1 VGGVDVVCE
10 LISEGE
16 FEEMIPEQCKPLAPK
31 EACIEM
37 LKANRLICLMK
48 EKCDI
53 ASQLEKTS
61 MTCALVDVESEWE
74 PILAEMLGVT
84 SYPVFVMD
92 GKVTDIETI
101 AKQQPAVSHESMDQK
116 LKRLTT

>member
-1 VGGVDVVCE
+1 MKPQQYRNLKTLNILEDERIRQWLKFYSNWPTFPQIFINGSFVGGVDVVCE

-31 EACIEM
+31 EACMEM

-53 ASQLEKTS
+53 AS
-61 MTCALVDVESEWE
+61 
-74 PILAEMLGVT
+74 
-84 SYPVFVMD
+84 
-92 GKVTDIETI
+92 
-101 AKQQPAVSHESMDQK
+101 
-116 LKRLTT
+116 